1 MIRLYRE
8 NDWPQMLELYNR
20 FMTADRITEEFFVQY
35 ILLSPNFDGQGV
47 FVDEE
52 NGRIVAWGM
61 AQIVRRNYDIWGSQA
76 EKLAGKGFIFLPVTD
91 DLDRAKALI
100 AACEKYLTEAGC
112 SNFRSGAPGYTLF
125 ANGVDPELYPV
136 VHRAFTESSYTSCGI
151 SYSMHR
157 RLDNY
162 KPTEEVQTLYT
173 ERLREGF
180 EFKVCEYSDLPAIRR
195 MLENSDLKGWMHLPL
210 RKAEQ
215 HRVHEIVIAKYQGDA
230 VGYCQ
235 YNYFDNPER
244 IGPFGVDGS
253 MRGKNIGTVMIAKL
267 FDVMS
272 QRNVRYAWF
281 ASCAPERINFYSRN
295 GLEVFRKKDIL
306 VKTV

>member
-8 NDWPQMLELYNR
+8 DDWPQMLELYNR
-20 FMTADRITEEFFVQY
+20 YMTADRITGEFFIQY
-35 ILLSPNFDGQGV
+35 ILLSPNFDPQGT

-52 NGRIVAWGM
+52 DGRIVAWAM
-61 AQIVRRNYDIWGSQA
+61 AQVVRRNYDIWGSQA

-100 AACEKYLTEAGC
+100 GACEKYLAAAGC
-112 SNFRSGAPGYTLF
+112 QLFRCGAPGYTLF
-125 ANGVDPELYPV
+125 ANGVDPEIYPV
-136 VHRAFTESSYTSCGI
+136 LHRAFEESGYHSCGI

-162 KPTEEVQTLYT
+162 IPSAEVQALYE
-173 ERLREGF
+173 ERVREGF

-195 MLENSDLKGWMHLPL
+195 MLESSDLKGWMHLPI

-215 HRVHEIVIAKYQGDA
+215 HKVHEIVIAKYQGDA

-244 IGPFGVDGS
+244 IGPFGVDGR
-253 MRGKNIGTVMIAKL
+253 MRGKNIGTAMIAKL
-267 FDVMS
+267 FQVMS
-272 QRNVRYAWF
+272 ERNVRYAWF

-295 GLEVFRKKDIL
+295 GLEVFRQKSVLIKKI
-306 VKTV
+306 

>member
-8 NDWPQMLELYNR
+8 DDWPQMLELYNR
-20 FMTADRITEEFFVQY
+20 YMTADRITGEFFIQY
-35 ILLSPNFDGQGV
+35 ILLSPNFDPQGT

-52 NGRIVAWGM
+52 DGRIVAWAM
-61 AQIVRRNYDIWGSQA
+61 AQVVRRNYDIWGSQA

-91 DLDRAKALI
+91 ELDRAQALI
-100 AACEKYLTEAGC
+100 AACEKYLADAGC
-112 SNFRSGAPGYTLF
+112 RNFRCGAPGYTLF
-125 ANGVDPELYPV
+125 ANGVDPEIYPV
-136 VHRAFTESSYTSCGI
+136 LHRAFEESGYESCGI

-162 KPTEEVQTLYT
+162 IPSAEVQALYE
-173 ERLREGF
+173 ERVREGF

-195 MLENSDLKGWMHLPL
+195 MLENSDLKGWMHLPI

-215 HRVHEIVIAKYQGDA
+215 HKVHEIVIAKYQGDA

-244 IGPFGVDGS
+244 IGPFGVAGR
-253 MRGKNIGTVMIAKL
+253 MRGKNIGTTMIAKL
-267 FDVMS
+267 FQVMS
-272 QRNVRYAWF
+272 ERNVRYAWF
-281 ASCAPERINFYSRN
+281 ASCAPERINFYNRN
-295 GLEVFRKKDIL
+295 GLEVFRKKSVLI
-306 VKTV
+306 KEI